1 MMLEQQV
8 AVVEREVVVG
18 MEAEAVVFYSST
30 SATRWTLK
38 ERLVLMAISMLAHTP
53 AEVAVEVF
61 LSELSHL
68 KEVGLYRLV
77 QSAAQT

>member
-1 MMLEQQV
+1 MMFEQQV

-18 MEAEAVVFYSST
+18 MEAEAVVFYFST

-38 ERLVLMAISMLAHTP
+38 ERLVLMVTTMLVHTLG
-53 AEVAVEVF
+53 EVAVEVF